1 MSNHRR
7 SIPCFVAFFVI
18 FALIT
23 GTGCA
28 PNNGGTGPDNTEKI
42 DNTTTTVAYDGEAE
56 IGENSAEIE
65 IPAFDFLQG
74 GVSYEVDD
82 TNSVELFVDANA
94 AQEQTLSLQAA
105 DGLVW
110 TLTVPPNAVAESVI
124 IKMSALVN
132 IESDALGSL
141 KTGVLLEPD
150 GLEFS
155 SPVTLQI
162 KGEELGA
169 HPIIFSGSHDG
180 TEFDFANVT
189 RIEGGVSAA
198 ITHFSSAYADSL
210 ANDPQFTKAR
220 QAASDG
226 YKRIRD
232 FALSFLKEKIYVPTP
247 PTIPLRCPANAEI
260 QKQRDHVLDVFL
272 QEFSMPEQAL
282 IQMVLTAGKNDAFLN
297 MRDNDG
303 IEIARKLFERLLKK
317 GNTLYKTYYPNEEYF
332 LAITRA
338 GLSADR
344 QLQLMGGSPDGES
357 FIAKTGRWARQIA
370 DSQLKAFREQH
381 DYQLLTTMIEMDREA
396 SKLGNS
402 KDNSLG
408 EIEKA
413 VQFELQYDVQVT
425 FDIDVGEET
434 VSTRGTARFN
444 GMHFGKKDYFESGK
458 GGYVGFE
465 ATLPDPFTASLNMPA
480 SYQFDT
486 RIENFDPCEKF
497 SFDLILNKFS
507 DYTETY
513 TYSDGEFQT
522 TQTEGFVSATMYSA
536 FENEVVESLP
546 GREGE
551 PFFKFTIPLQN
562 LNPTTGEMEITR
574 EIPNCTATIK
584 LKVVHTPK

>member
-1 MSNHRR
+1 MSNYRR

-18 FALIT
+18 FGLI
-23 GTGCA
+23 TGCA

-42 DNTTTTVAYDGEAE
+42 DNTTTTVGYDGEAE

-74 GVSYEVDD
+74 GVSYEVDH

-94 AQEQTLSLQAA
+94 TQEQILSLEAD

-110 TLTVPPNAVAESVI
+110 TLTVPPNAVAESVL
-124 IKMSALVN
+124 IKISALVN

-162 KGEELGA
+162 TGEGLGV
-169 HPIIFSGSHDG
+169 HPIIFRGSHDG
-180 TEFDFANVT
+180 TEVDFANIT
-189 RIEGGVSAA
+189 LIEGGVSAA
-198 ITHFSSAYADSL
+198 ITHFSSAFADPL
-210 ANDPQFTKAR
+210 TDETKYTKA
-220 QAASDG
+220 QGAARDG
-226 YKRIRD
+226 YKKIRD
-232 FALSFLKEKIYVPTP
+232 FALSFLKEKIYAPQP
-247 PTIPLRCPANAEI
+247 PAIPLRCAANQETEA
-260 QKQRDHVLDVFL
+260 QREQALKVFL
-272 QEFSMPEQAL
+272 EEFSMPEEAIIRML
-282 IQMVLTAGKNDAFLN
+282 LEAGRNDAIIN
-297 MRDNDG
+297 NADNDG
-303 IEIARKLFERLLKK
+303 IEIARLLLERLMKK
-317 GNTLYKTYYPNEEYF
+317 GNMLYKAYYPNEEYF

-396 SKLGNS
+396 SMLGNS

-434 VSTRGTARFN
+434 VSTRGTASFN
-444 GMHFGKKDYFESGK
+444 GMHFGKEDYYESGK

-480 SYQFDT
+480 SYQFDA

-536 FENEVVESLP
+536 FENEVVETLP

-551 PFFKFTIPLQN
+551 AFFKFTIPLQN

-574 EIPNCTATIK
+574 EIPNCTAILK
-584 LKVVHTPK
+584 LKVVHAPK